1 MQITIDHITIDVAE
15 GMTVMQAA
23 EQAGISIPSMCYL
36 PGHSNHPSCM
46 VCLVKDLDKGGMF
59 PSCAMSVQEGM
70 HLSASSEE
78 VMEAR
83 KEALELLLSDHVGDC
98 EAPCRLS
105 CPAFMNIP
113 LMNRLIAED
122 KVEEALHLVREEI
135 ALPLVLGYICPAPC
149 EKACR
154 RKSIDQPVSICL
166 LKRYTAM
173 DENIRK
179 TGLEPHL
186 HKSGKRVAVIGTGP
200 AGLSAAYYTLKM
212 GHDCTLFDKQ
222 EKAGGALRYSIP
234 DDLLPKEMLDADIES
249 IRMLGGEFRLNY
261 PITAEVWEKEILTGF
276 DAVIL
281 ATGFREENSADA
293 FNLPLLE
300 TGSVIHKKNF
310 TSGIPGVFGCGS
322 IISEQLLAVR
332 SAAQGKKAA
341 MEADAFIKVETEL
354 RRKPLFNS
362 AFGPLKEE
370 EKKEY
375 MQEATSAGRTDP
387 KAGYLNGFTKE
398 EAIREAERCMHCDC
412 RKPVSC
418 KLRIFADEYGANR
431 RRFAA
436 TERNLLTRNMQ
447 HEMVVYEPEKC
458 IRCGLCIEIA
468 TKEGESLGLAFVGR
482 GFDVRVTVPFGKSMK
497 EGLERAAQACVE
509 GCPTGALASGPAD
522 EWTSGPADQ
531 RTSGQVNKRTSGPAD
546 QLRKVIRSG
555 SQEVRRSGGQEIR
568 EGNNSE

>member
-1 MQITIDHITIDVAE
+1 MKITIDHIAMDVPE

-23 EQAGISIPSMCYL
+23 EQAGIRIPSMCYL
-36 PGHSNHPSCM
+36 PGHHNHPSCM
-46 VCLVKDLDKGGMF
+46 ICLVKDLDKNSMF
-59 PSCAMSVQEGM
+59 PSCAMPVAEGM

-122 KVEEALHLVREEI
+122 KEEEALRVVREEI

-154 RKSIDQPVSICL
+154 RKSIDQPVSVCL

-173 DENIRK
+173 DETVRK
-179 TGLEPHL
+179 RGLGQPL
-186 HKSGKRVAVIGTGP
+186 QKSGKRVAVIGTGP
-200 AGLSAAYYTLKM
+200 AGLSAAFYTLRM
-212 GHDCTLFDKQ
+212 GHACTLFDKR

-249 IRMLGGEFRLNY
+249 IHTLGGEFKLNY
-261 PITAEVWEKEILTGF
+261 PVSGKVWEKEILPVF

-281 ATGFREENSADA
+281 ATGFREENPIGE
-293 FNLPLLE
+293 FNLPILD
-300 TGSVIHKKNF
+300 TGSVIDRKSF
-310 TSGIPGVFGCGS
+310 ISGIAGVFGCGS

-341 MEADAFIKVETEL
+341 LETDAYL
-354 RRKPLFNS
+354 NGNPDRRRKPMFNS
-362 AFGPLKEE
+362 AFGTLKEE

-375 MQEATSAGRTDP
+375 MQEASPTGRIDP
-387 KAGYLNGFTKE
+387 ADGYLAGLNRE
-398 EAIREAERCMHCDC
+398 EAIREAQRCMHCDC

-418 KLRIFADEYGANR
+418 KLRIYADEYDANR
-431 RRFAA
+431 RRFAPA
-436 TERNLLTRNMQ
+436 ERNLLTRNLQ

-458 IRCGLCIEIA
+458 IRCGLCVEIA
-468 TKEGESLGLAFVGR
+468 AKEGEALGLAFVGR
-482 GFDVRVTVPFGKSMK
+482 GFDVRITV
-497 EGLERAAQACVE
+497 
-509 GCPTGALASGPAD
+509 
-522 EWTSGPADQ
+522 
-531 RTSGQVNKRTSGPAD
+531 
-546 QLRKVIRSG
+546 
-555 SQEVRRSGGQEIR
+555 
-568 EGNNSE
+568 